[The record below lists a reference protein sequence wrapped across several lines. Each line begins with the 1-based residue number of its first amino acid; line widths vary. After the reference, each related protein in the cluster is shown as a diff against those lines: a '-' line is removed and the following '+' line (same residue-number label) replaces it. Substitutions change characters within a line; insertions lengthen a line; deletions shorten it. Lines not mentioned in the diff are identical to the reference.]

1 MSMIV
6 GGHCPDSL
14 RVACMPSYATG
25 FRTLVLLTC
34 LATVDLC
41 YFQAEI
47 DNLLL
52 IENLG
57 SGNSATAV
65 VRPNV
70 QIDHGRR
77 NG

>member
-1 MSMIV
+1 MSQT
-6 GGHCPDSL
+6 L
-14 RVACMPSYATG
+14 
-25 FRTLVLLTC
+25 RTLVLLTGI
-34 LATVDLC
+34 AEMDLC

-52 IENLG
+52 IWKSRIG
-57 SGNSATAV
+57 HTATAV
-65 VRPNV
+65 VRPDV

>member
-1 MSMIV
+1 
-6 GGHCPDSL
+6 
-14 RVACMPSYATG
+14 MPSDVTG

-57 SGNSATAV
+57 SGI
-65 VRPNV
+65 VRPRWSARTFKSTMAAEMASRSNASS
-70 QIDHGRR
+70 IRL
-77 NG
+77 N